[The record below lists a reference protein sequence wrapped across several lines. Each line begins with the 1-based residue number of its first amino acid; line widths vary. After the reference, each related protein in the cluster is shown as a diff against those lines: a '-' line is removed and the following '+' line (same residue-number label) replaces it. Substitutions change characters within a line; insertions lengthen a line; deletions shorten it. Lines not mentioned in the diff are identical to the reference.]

1 MGIVP
6 ENEHMIGCECTGHVT
21 RIGAGVTGF
30 KTGDRVVAQTNGTY
44 VNRLQCVADRVHRIP
59 DTLSFEDAATIPL
72 VYLTAIY
79 ALFHLGKLKEGQVWK
94 KSSLLNWSC
103 ADTDFARRF

>member
-6 ENEHMIGCECTGHVT
+6 ENEHMIGCECAGHVS

-30 KTGDRVVAQTNGTY
+30 KVGDRVVAQTNGTY

-59 DTLSFEDAATIPL
+59 STLSFEDAATIPL

-79 ALFHLGKLKEGQVWK
+79 ALFHLGKLKEGQVCTSHHYL
-94 KSSLLNWSC
+94 SSAML
-103 ADTDFARRF
+103 T